1 MNFGRYQVVKEL
13 GKGSMGVVYL
23 ARDPNLDLNVALKVL
38 RTDREFPESFVARF
52 LAEAKALGR
61 LDHPHIVRVY
71 NVDED
76 QGTVYIAM
84 EFVEGEA
91 LSDIMKRNP
100 FTTEMIVRMGI
111 GIAEALDEAHRNGIV
126 HRDVKPGNILVRKD
140 GRPKITDFGIAHIDD
155 ASSHTMTQAGEV
167 LGTPA
172 YMSPEQVLGKPVD
185 GRSDLFSLGII
196 LYELATGTRP
206 FAGENLGAIF
216 NAITSSEPEPPIG
229 RNPALPAPL
238 NAVILKCL
246 KKTPADRYPTGQALA
261 EALKGCE
268 SPKGAEQRA
277 GEEAGDGKS
286 RAPLFAGVGVALL
299 AAAAGGYFAFSK
311 PAKAPPAPPPA
322 VVAPAVPVV
331 MSVLRVESVPPGASV
346 FVDGNFSGKAP
357 VRLDVAR
364 GKHEIRITL
373 PGHDDWE
380 AQVQVEEP
388 DVPLSVTMNQSQGR
402 IPR

>member
-1 MNFGRYQVVKEL
+1 MNYGRYQVVKEL
-13 GKGSMGVVYL
+13 GKGSMGIVYM

-38 RTDREFPESFVARF
+38 RTDRDLPESFIQRF

-100 FTTEMIVRMGI
+100 FTTEMIIRFGI
-111 GIAEALDEAHRNGIV
+111 GIAEALDEAHRSGIV

-155 ASSHTMTQAGEV
+155 SSTHTMTQAGEV

-196 LYELATGTRP
+196 LYELSTGTRP
-206 FAGENLGAIF
+206 FSGENLGAIF
-216 NAITSSEPEPPIG
+216 NAITSSEPEPPI
-229 RNPALPAPL
+229 RKNPALPPAL
-238 NAVILKCL
+238 NAAILKCL
-246 KKTPADRYPTGQALA
+246 NKAPADRFATGQAMA
-261 EALKGCE
+261 EALKACE
-268 SPKGAEQRA
+268 TEKAALQRTAEDA
-277 GEEAGDGKS
+277 EGGKS
-286 RAPLFAGVGVALL
+286 RALLFAGIGAALL

-311 PAKAPPAPPPA
+311 PAK
-322 VVAPAVPVV
+322 VAPAAVAPAAPVA
-331 MSVLRVESVPPGASV
+331 MSVLRVESVPPDASV
-346 FVDGNFSGKAP
+346 FVDGNFRGKAP
-357 VRLDVAR
+357 LRLDVAR
-364 GKHEIRITL
+364 GKHEVRLTL

-380 AQVQVEEP
+380 AQLQVEEA
-388 DVPLSVTMNQSQGR
+388 DVPLSVTMNPGQGTR
-402 IPR
+402 P

>member
-1 MNFGRYQVVKEL
+1 MNYGRYQVVKEL
-13 GKGSMGVVYL
+13 GKGSMGIVYM

-38 RTDREFPESFVARF
+38 RTDRELPDSFVARF

-61 LDHPHIVRVY
+61 LDHPHIVRVF

-100 FTTEMIVRMGI
+100 FTPEMIVRFGI
-111 GIAEALDEAHRNGIV
+111 GIAEALDEAHRSGIV

-206 FAGENLGAIF
+206 FTGENLGSIF
-216 NAITSSEPEPPIG
+216 NAITSSEPEPPIR
-229 RNPALPAPL
+229 RNPSLPAPL
-238 NAVILKCL
+238 NAAILKCL
-246 KKTPADRYPTGQALA
+246 NKEPADRFPTGQALA
-261 EALKGCE
+261 EALKACE
-268 SPKGAEQRA
+268 AASAPQPPDAA
-277 GEEAGDGKS
+277 EAGGKS
-286 RAPLFAGVGVALL
+286 KAPLFAGVAALLL
-299 AAAAGGYFAFSK
+299 AAAVGGWFALSK
-311 PAKAPPAPPPA
+311 PAKAPIAPPPA
-322 VVAPAVPVV
+322 AAPPVAKA
-331 MSVLRVESVPPGASV
+331 MLAVESVPPGARV
-346 FVDGNFSGKAP
+346 FVDGNLAGNAP
-357 VRLDVAR
+357 ARIEVAR
-364 GKHEIRITL
+364 GKHEIKLTL

-380 AQVQVEEP
+380 AQVAVDEP
-388 DVPLSVTMNQSQGR
+388 EVPLSVTMNPGQGAK
-402 IPR
+402 P